1 MSSDLETLPQRVEP
15 GARRDRRR
23 RRSMRRRIAGIAA
36 VGVPLIVI
44 LAVVLSQ
51 LGGGAPAPAHRALG
65 DAAEG
70 DQVTYLLVGT
80 RSGDTSGQADWL
92 TLMAIDRRGREPL
105 ALFIPAATL
114 TEIPGYGYDSVGK
127 AMSLGRVPLQEITV
141 ENLLGIQIDHTLM
154 VPESLVSKLVD
165 RTGGVEVSVEK
176 SLLAPQGADRLVPVF
191 QAGRQRF
198 DGRKAVKFLGYM
210 GPDEDELARFG
221 RAQQLWEALFTRFA
235 GKKAGDLER
244 IVAGFGSALV
254 TDAPPRDVGVFFSA
268 FAGAGADA
276 RSYRTL
282 PVDPIGSGGEEDA
295 FRVRDTDLEALVAG
309 MLAASRPPDAPGR
322 GTRVQV
328 LNGNGEPEVGAQVAS
343 LLVPDGFRITLT
355 GNAQR
360 FDYAGTRIVFY
371 RDADLAVA
379 QRIRQRL
386 GVGEIVKGRTQ
397 QSIVDIT
404 IVVGRDF
411 LLRKQ

>member
-1 MSSDLETLPQRVEP
+1 MSSDLEILPQRAEP

-36 VGVPLIVI
+36 VAVPLIVI
-44 LAVVLSQ
+44 LVVVLSQ
-51 LGGGAPAPAHRALG
+51 LGGDEPAAAPLTLG

-80 RSGDTSGQADWL
+80 RAGDASGQADWL
-92 TLMAIDRRGREPL
+92 TLMAIDRGGREPL
-105 ALFIPAATL
+105 TVFIPAATL

-141 ENLLGIQIDHTLM
+141 ENMLGIQIDHTLM
-154 VPESLVSKLVD
+154 VPESLASKIVD
-165 RTGGVEVSVEK
+165 QSGGVEVNVRK

-191 QAGRQRF
+191 QPGRQRF
-198 DGRKAVKFLGYM
+198 DGKKAVRFLGYV

-221 RAQQLWEALFTRFA
+221 RSQQLWEALYGRFP
-235 GKKAGDLER
+235 GKKAIDLER
-244 IVAGFGSALV
+244 IIASFGGALV
-254 TDAPPRDVGVFFSA
+254 TDAPPGDVGVFFSA
-268 FAGAGADA
+268 FAAAGADA
-276 RSYRTL
+276 RTYRTL
-282 PVDPIGSGGEEDA
+282 PVDAIGSGGDEDA
-295 FRVRDTDLEALVAG
+295 YRVRDADLETLVNG
-309 MLAASRPPDAPGR
+309 MLAGSRPPDAPGR
-322 GTRVQV
+322 GTRVQI
-328 LNGNGEPEVGAQVAS
+328 LNGNGEPEIGVQVAGI
-343 LLVPDGFRITLT
+343 LVPEGYRITLT

-360 FDYAGTRIVFY
+360 FDYGKTRIVFY

-379 QRIRQRL
+379 QRIRKRL
-386 GVGEIVKGRTQ
+386 GIGEIVKGRTQ

-411 LLRKQ
+411 LLRNQ